1 MNEKQYLENLTAP
14 EGKVD
19 FILDTDA
26 FNEIDDLY
34 AVSYILKSPETPRR
48 FSTIIR
54 LRRKTEWRRA
64 TKK

>member
-1 MNEKQYLENLTAP
+1 MDEKQYLKNLTAP

-34 AVSYILKSPETPRR
+34 AVSYILKSPE
-48 FSTIIR
+48 
-54 LRRKTEWRRA
+54 K
-64 TKK
+64 